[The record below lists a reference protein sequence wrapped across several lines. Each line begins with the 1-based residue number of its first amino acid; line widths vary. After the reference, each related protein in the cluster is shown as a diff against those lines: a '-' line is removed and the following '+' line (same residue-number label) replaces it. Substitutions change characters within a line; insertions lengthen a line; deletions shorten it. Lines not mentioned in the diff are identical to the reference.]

1 MSTQNYS
8 RLGQQIHQE
17 TLPNG
22 LRIYLAPRSGFA
34 KKFAFF
40 ATDYGSIDTKFVLDG
55 KEYTS
60 PDGVAHY
67 LEHKM
72 FDMPQ
77 GNAMQEFSLR
87 GASPN
92 AFTSY
97 NLTAYYFSCTSQFE
111 ENLKTL
117 LSFVSTGYFTEESV
131 EKERGIIAQEI
142 KMYEDSPG
150 SRVDE
155 NLFEAM
161 YHYHPLRVN
170 VAGTVESIGDITA
183 ETLRDCHRGFYDP
196 SNMVLC
202 VAGDVD
208 METVKEIA
216 LAILPKERG
225 GVSGRDYGTQ
235 EPMAPKHQRVT
246 QEMEVSMPMFTIGF
260 KCPEI
265 PKGPERFRQEVL
277 GDLAGEVLCG
287 ESSDLYL
294 KMYEEGLIDSGFSVG
309 YGIIKGM
316 ATLTISGDSN
326 DPDAVL
332 ARVLDEAQ
340 RICREGVDEAL
351 FQRLKRSS
359 LGRRIRGLDSF
370 DGICFRMAMADFD
383 GYDYFR
389 FPELYDEVTAQ
400 DVQNL
405 IREQILPQQ
414 AVLSVITPKKN
425 QKEES

>member
-1 MSTQNYS
+1 MNIKNYD
-8 RLGQQIHQE
+8 RLSQQILQE

-22 LRIYLAPRSGFA
+22 LRIYLAPKYGFS

-40 ATDYGSIDTKFVLDG
+40 ATDYGSIDTKFMLDG

-72 FDMPQ
+72 FDMPE
-77 GNAMQEFSLR
+77 GNAMQEFSAR

-97 NLTAYYFSCTSQFE
+97 NMTAYYFSCTTDFE

-150 SRVDE
+150 SQVDE
-155 NLFEAM
+155 NLFAAM

-170 VAGTVESIGDITA
+170 IAGTVESIQSITA
-183 ETLRDCHRGFYDP
+183 ETLQACHRAFYDP

-202 VAGDVD
+202 VAGDVELD
-208 METVKEIA
+208 TVKRMA
-216 LAILPKERG
+216 LELLPKEKG
-225 GVSGRDYGTQ
+225 GVSGRNYGPT
-235 EPMAPKHQRVT
+235 EPSTPKEQFVSR
-246 QEMEVSMPMFTIGF
+246 EMEVSMPMFSIAF

-265 PKGPERFRQEVL
+265 PKGTERFRQEVL
-277 GDLAGEVLCG
+277 GDLASEVLCG
-287 ESSDLYL
+287 ESSSLYL

-309 YGIIKGM
+309 CGIIKG
-316 ATLTISGDSN
+316 LPTISMSGDSS
-326 DPDAVL
+326 DPKGVL
-332 ARVLDEAQ
+332 EEILQEGQ
-340 RICREGVDEAL
+340 RIVRDGVDEDL
-351 FQRLKRSS
+351 FARLKRSS

-370 DGICFRMAMADFD
+370 DGICYRMAIADFD

-389 FPELYDEVTAQ
+389 FPELYDEITSE
-400 DVQNL
+400 DIRML
-405 IREQILPQQ
+405 IQKQILPEL
-414 AVLSVITPKKN
+414 AVLSVIEPKKTE
-425 QKEES
+425 KECV